1 MNHPQILWKILND
14 SGFREVC
21 GMNTSFITLAARAK
35 GPLTLLKRV
44 CRIISRYGLTPAK
57 LDRSLHLYAQTLKQF
72 DCGASLAVP
81 AVVLE
86 RNSHIITKYLD
97 QNIEFVVH
105 GYAHLDYS
113 QLTPEGQLS
122 HLRRARQVFDSAG
135 IEAVGFRAP
144 YLHCKPYLH
153 KVIEAAGFSYTS
165 SESVLWNLGDTDA
178 FSPLACASYRRA
190 IEFYDPWL
198 ASERP
203 SLPWLRNKVVE
214 IPVSLP
220 DDEMLLDRLG
230 DGTSDLVERAWRRI
244 LSETYRRGEL
254 FTIQLHPERIA
265 WCVGGLSAV
274 LSEARALTPLV
285 WLARLGEIAT
295 WWAARAATTVA
306 VRQAGDGAWHLSA
319 DGPPGVTI
327 LARGVDVLVPTR
339 PWADG
344 YRQVTATTCVVRG
357 ARRPFVGVSSACSP
371 ELISILRQQGYIV
384 QVSDDSQAYSVYL
397 DRTDLAPQDERSF
410 LAQLEGNVG
419 PLVRLGRWPNGA
431 RSALCITGDID
442 GLTIWD
448 YGVRLFGK

>member
-1 MNHPQILWKILND
+1 
-14 SGFREVC
+14 
-21 GMNTSFITLAARAK
+21 MNTDSITLAARAK
-35 GPLTLLKRV
+35 GSLSLLKRV

-57 LDRSLHLYAQTLKQF
+57 LNRSLHRYVQTLKQF
-72 DCGASLAVP
+72 DCGASFAVP

-86 RNSHIITKYLD
+86 RNRHIITKYLG

-105 GYAHLDYS
+105 GYTHLNYS
-113 QLTPEGQLS
+113 QLTPEGQLD
-122 HLRRARQVFDSAG
+122 HLRRARQVFASAG

-144 YLHCKPYLH
+144 YLHCKPHLH
-153 KVIEAAGFSYTS
+153 QVVEAAGFSYTS

-178 FSPLACASYRRA
+178 FYPLACASYRRA

-203 SLPWLRNKVVE
+203 SLPWLRNRVVE

-220 DDEMLLDRLG
+220 DDEMLLERLG
-230 DGTSDLVERAWRRI
+230 DRTGDLVESTWRHI
-244 LSETYRRGEL
+244 LYETYRRGEL

-285 WLARLGEIAT
+285 WVARLGEVAS
-295 WWAARAATTVA
+295 WWAARAATTFS
-306 VRQAGDGAWHLSA
+306 VRQAGDGAWYLSV

-327 LARGVDVLVPTR
+327 LVRGVDALVPTR

-344 YRQVTATTCVVRG
+344 YRQVIGTSCVVRG
-357 ARRPFVGVSSACSP
+357 SRRPFVGVSSACPP

-397 DRTDLAPQDERSF
+397 DRTDFAPKDEGSL

-431 RSALCITGDID
+431 RSALCVTGDID
-442 GLTIWD
+442 ALTIWD